1 MERTCLLVCL
11 CVGVHLVYGQV
22 ASLCRPNERFLSC
35 GGCQKTCLDPAPAC
49 VAVCRIGCYCQLDEV
64 RNSTGHCVPLSE
76 CPSGNSAYKL
86 DTSEPRQECPPTEE
100 YRFCEPCNRTCED
113 PNPVCPAQCAR
124 GCFCKDDLLRD
135 KDGSCVEYG
144 KCSKFAKNESS
155 AYKLDT
161 SEPRQ
166 ECPPTEEYRFCEPCN
181 RTCEDPNP
189 VCPAQCARGCFC
201 KDDLLRDKDGS
212 CVEYGKCSKFAKNES
227 YDLRAPPGLKDC
239 EPCEKTCSNPNPV
252 CPAQCNKGCF
262 CEDGL
267 LKAPSGK
274 CVKLEDCPK
283 DCAPDEEF
291 LSCGWCEPSCWEPAP
306 ACPRVC
312 TRGCLCQKCLNP
324 NEEFVCRYGCEARC
338 GGGGGCIG
346 RPRRCQLGCHCR
358 LGLLRDPATGHCVT
372 PAQCKEKDMK
382 RVVFT
387 KDTDTLARIKQI
399 IGDSNVKV
407 EVVES

>member
-1 MERTCLLVCL
+1 MREDCSNPNPVCPAQCNKGCSVRTAFKSAQR
-11 CVGVHLVYGQV
+11 QV
-22 ASLCRPNERFLSC
+22 RELE
-35 GGCQKTCLDPAPAC
+35 D
-49 VAVCRIGCYCQLDEV
+49 
-64 RNSTGHCVPLSE
+64 
-76 CPSGNSAYKL
+76 CPKAAYKL

-144 KCSKFAKNESS
+144 KCSKFAKNES
-155 AYKLDT
+155 
-161 SEPRQ
+161 
-166 ECPPTEEYRFCEPCN
+166 CELVFWFKEI
-181 RTCEDPNP
+181 RLR
-189 VCPAQCARGCFC
+189 ARRGVP
-201 KDDLLRDKDGS
+201 LLRL
-212 CVEYGKCSKFAKNES
+212 V
-227 YDLRAPPGLKDC
+227 RAQLLGARAGLPEGLHAGLPLPSPP
-239 EPCEKTCSNPNPV
+239 
-252 CPAQCNKGCF
+252 
-262 CEDGL
+262 
-267 LKAPSGK
+267 
-274 CVKLEDCPK
+274 
-283 DCAPDEEF
+283 
-291 LSCGWCEPSCWEPAP
+291 
-306 ACPRVC
+306 
-312 TRGCLCQKCLNP
+312 QKCLNP